1 MTGFVTFLSAGP
13 GDPDL
18 LTLKAARL
26 LSKAEVLLYDD
37 LSTGPLL
44 HLAPAHAEL
53 VSVGKRAGRPSPKQD
68 HINRL
73 LVDYAKAGHHVIRLK
88 SGDAGIFGR
97 LDEELT
103 ALRAAAIPYEIV
115 PGVTASSAA
124 AAVCGIPLTRRE
136 TARRFQM
143 ITGHG
148 TNGALPEGLN
158 WAALCDPDAV
168 TAVYMARATAA
179 LLCQSLVDHGMDG
192 DTEALIVIAASQP
205 TQKICRCTLATV
217 SSAICR
223 LENDLGPFLL
233 VYGALPPS
241 GDFDF
246 RSANPT
252 HADIGCEIAERA
264 MTEG

>member
-44 HLAPAHAEL
+44 HLVPAAAEL

-97 LDEELT
+97 LDEEIT
-103 ALRAAAIPYEIV
+103 ALRAVGIAYEIV

-124 AAVCGIPLTRRE
+124 AAASGIPLTRRE

-148 TNGALPEGLN
+148 TNGALPETLN

-179 LLCQSLVDHGMDG
+179 LLCERLIAHGMDKT
-192 DTEALIVIAASQP
+192 TEALIVIAASQP
-205 TQKICRCTLATV
+205 AQKIRHCSLATV
-217 SSAICR
+217 SRALCE
-223 LENDLGPFLL
+223 LKDDLGPFLL
-233 VYGALPPS
+233 MYGALPPDGAIELMPFAS
-241 GDFDF
+241 PL
-246 RSANPT
+246 AEV
-252 HADIGCEIAERA
+252 GCE
-264 MTEG
+264 MT